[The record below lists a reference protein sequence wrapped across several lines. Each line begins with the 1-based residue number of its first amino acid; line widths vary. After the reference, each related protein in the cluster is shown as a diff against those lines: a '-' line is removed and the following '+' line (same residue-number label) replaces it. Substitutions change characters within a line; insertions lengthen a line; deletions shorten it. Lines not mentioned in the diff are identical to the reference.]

1 MGGGSSKNGPNLHLI
16 GKNFWNVRAEFK
28 VFSGILNIGTHMSIV
43 KLSNDKF
50 LLIDTVDLTPGLKQ
64 EIDLLTN
71 YGQDIEAVI
80 ATHPFHTLAFPNFHA
95 AYPNVPFFGTPRH
108 LRVLPNIPWKDD
120 ITKHLND
127 WNPDIELRIPA
138 GAEWV
143 APVPEDFNHF
153 VCIWAY
159 CPVARTVHVDDC
171 INCYHGVPG
180 PLLALAGKKQDALGF
195 HPSIS
200 GPGLH
205 PTPEAPIDFI
215 VWLKQLLVDWD
226 FDNICCAHLGV
237 RFGGARQEVANLL
250 NSEESDLRKMA
261 AANAKAMAKAK
272 PKKQKSGTE
281 CSKYNVSG
289 NECG

>member
-1 MGGGSSKNGPNLHLI
+1 MGGGTSKNGPHLHLI
-16 GKNFWNVRAEFK
+16 GKNFWNIRAEFK
-28 VFSGILNIGTHMSIV
+28 LFSGILNIGTHMSIA

-50 LLIDTVDLTPGLKQ
+50 LLIDTVELTPSLKN

-71 YGQDIEAVI
+71 SGKDIAAVI
-80 ATHPFHTLAFPNFHA
+80 ATHPFHTLAFPGFYA
-95 AYPNVPFFGTPRH
+95 AYPDVPFYGTPRH
-108 LRVLPNIPWKDD
+108 LRTQPQIPWKDD

-143 APVPEDFNHF
+143 APVPEDSNHF
-153 VCIWAY
+153 VSIWVY
-159 CPVARTVHVDDC
+159 SPLARTVHVDDS
-171 INCYHGVPG
+171 INCYHGVPS
-180 PLLALAGKKQDALGF
+180 PILAVIGKKQDALAF
-195 HPSIS
+195 HPSMS

-205 PTPEAPIDFI
+205 PTPEAPIDFL

-237 RFGGARQEVANLL
+237 KLGGARQDVANLL
-250 NSEESDLRKMA
+250 NSEESDIRKMA
-261 AANAKAMAKAK
+261 AANAKAQAKK
-272 PKKQKSGTE
+272 PKKQKGES
-281 CSKYNVSG
+281 CSRYNVSG